1 MSSLDLHTH
10 FPFQLTLP
18 ESIAIV
24 CAPTQQPN
32 YGVFRLTNP
41 DGIEYISN
49 CREPGL
55 FHPHDTSIPIYHDV
69 LHNTQHVRW
78 VDKPV
83 ILTDLR
89 KNKN

>member
-24 CAPTQQPN
+24 CAPTQSPN
-32 YGVFRLTNP
+32 YGVFRLIDP
-41 DGIEYISN
+41 SGVEYISN
-49 CREPGL
+49 CRDSRL
-55 FHPHDTSIPIYHDV
+55 FHPHETQLKLYHDV
-69 LHNTQHVRW
+69 ISQEAEFVRW

-89 KNKN
+89 IKK